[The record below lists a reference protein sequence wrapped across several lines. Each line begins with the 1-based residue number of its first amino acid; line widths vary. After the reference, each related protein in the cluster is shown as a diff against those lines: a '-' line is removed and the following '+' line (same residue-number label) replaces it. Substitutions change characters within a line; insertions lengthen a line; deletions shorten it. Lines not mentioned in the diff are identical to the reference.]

1 MTILFRRLRYYAPLL
16 TLTAIGIASANT
28 DVWISN
34 VSGNFNDPAKWSTGV
49 PGAADSAIFNRGG
62 GVTYTVTF
70 PGQLVGGGTQNYVS
84 SQLSVSP
91 NTVTFAPSSSPFLG
105 LATYT
110 VTTMLMGAPVAT
122 PSVLN
127 TSLRSLSTTTASIGF
142 GSGSPATLNVNGGS
156 FSVTGSTAGDEL
168 VVGDEGSGSVV
179 TVSSGAQMNVNGT
192 EGNAVIG
199 NTTGVVGTV
208 NVTGAASS
216 WSNASNDSAAPLS
229 VGGFGTGTLN
239 VATGGSVD
247 DFDADV
253 ARETS
258 STGTVSVDG
267 VGSIWTNRGTLF
279 VGKAGL
285 GSMTVSNGGQV
296 NDNAS
301 VIGATPGATGT
312 VTVTGANAKWTQA
325 TDIRLGSDSTS
336 NGVVGNGALHV
347 SAGGQVA
354 TAGDANVGSSGNGTV
369 RLEDSGSKWTIGGA
383 LNVRASSTVNILAGA
398 VVTSNTA
405 INSGTVN
412 VDEANA
418 SWNVS
423 DALSVST
430 GIMFGTPIPAVV
442 NVGDGAHVS
451 SRVAFVGTGGGAAQ
465 ASVDSAGS
473 TWSTAE
479 QLYVGADGGGLF
491 SVTGGGQV
499 NSGSVEVGVLPHD
512 LGTITV
518 DASTWTNSGTFDV
531 GVAGTGELTV
541 INAGIV
547 ASAGTVSIGPHG
559 TIQGNS
565 HIVAKVRNGGLV
577 RPGLDP
583 ALTQSSMIATLH
595 VDGDYTQSAAGAL
608 DIQLASAASLDQLAI
623 SGHATLDGALDVSLF
638 NGFTPSVGQTFD
650 LLTAAGGISGRF
662 ASVAVPSLLS
672 GGHGPFW
679 YIVYTNTDVLL
690 KLVNTT
696 TGDYNHDGVVDA
708 ADYAVWRATLGQTGI
723 GLAADGDGDHMIT
736 QADYNIWKTNFGNT
750 AAGSGAGGAASTAV
764 PEPSSLSLVF
774 TAAICIVLYGRR
786 KSDVGRGQK

>member
-1 MTILFRRLRYYAPLL
+1 
-16 TLTAIGIASANT
+16 
-28 DVWISN
+28 
-34 VSGNFNDPAKWSTGV
+34 
-49 PGAADSAIFNRGG
+49 
-62 GVTYTVTF
+62 
-70 PGQLVGGGTQNYVS
+70 
-84 SQLSVSP
+84 
-91 NTVTFAPSSSPFLG
+91 
-105 LATYT
+105 
-110 VTTMLMGAPVAT
+110 
-122 PSVLN
+122 
-127 TSLRSLSTTTASIGF
+127 
-142 GSGSPATLNVNGGS
+142 
-156 FSVTGSTAGDEL
+156 
-168 VVGDEGSGSVV
+168 
-179 TVSSGAQMNVNGT
+179 MNVNGA
-192 EGNAVIG
+192 EGDAVIG
-199 NTTGVVGTV
+199 NTAGVVGTV

-239 VATGGSVD
+239 ISTGGSVD

-253 ARETS
+253 GREAS

-267 VGSIWTNRGTLF
+267 VGSIWTNRGTLY

-325 TDIRLGSDSTS
+325 TNIRLGSDSTS

-354 TAGDANVGSSGNGTV
+354 TAGDATVGSSGSGTV

-383 LNVRASSTVNILAGA
+383 LNVRAASTVTIVAGA

-412 VDEANA
+412 IDEANA
-418 SWNVS
+418 SWNVT
-423 DALSVST
+423 DAITVST
-430 GIMFGTPIPAVV
+430 GITFGTPIPAVV

-451 SRVAFVGTGGGAAQ
+451 SRVAFVGAGGGAAQ

-479 QLYVGADGGGLF
+479 QLYVGVDGDGLF

-499 NSGSVEVGVLPHD
+499 NSGSVQVAVLPHD
-512 LGTITV
+512 SATITV

-547 ASAGTVSIGPHG
+547 ASAGTVSVGPQG

-565 HIVAKVRNGGLV
+565 HIAAKVRNGGLV

-583 ALTQSSMIATLH
+583 ALNQSAMIATLH
-595 VDGDYTQSAAGAL
+595 VDGDYTQTTVGAL
-608 DIQLASAASLDQLAI
+608 DMQLASATSSDQLAI
-623 SGHATLDGALDVSLF
+623 SGHATLDGALDVSLS
-638 NGFTPSVGQTFD
+638 NSFTPSVGQSFD

-679 YIVYTNTDVLL
+679 SIVYTNTDVLL

-708 ADYAVWRATLGQTGI
+708 ADYAIWRATLGQTGI
-723 GLAADGDGDHMIT
+723 GLAADGDGDHTIT
-736 QADYNIWKTNFGNT
+736 QADYNVWKSNFGNV
-750 AAGSGAGGAASTAV
+750 ASGSSAGEAASTAV
-764 PEPSSLSLVF
+764 PEPPSLALLVF
-774 TAAICIVLYGRR
+774 GAIGITLYGRR
-786 KSDVGRGQK
+786 NRADV